1 MLGIETVSENITEG
15 EIRHIQ
21 REGNVHGKKKK
32 ISINTL
38 ME

>member
-21 REGNVHGKKKK
+21 REGNVHGKKK